1 MMSKNAIVRDRRLKV
16 GLFSLTAKKQG
27 VVSRKNLL
35 TGMALGL

>member
-1 MMSKNAIVRDRRLKV
+1 MMSKNAVVRDRRCKGRAIFIDGQKLD
-16 GLFSLTAKKQG
+16 